1 MRYYDLDSAN
11 NQLLRVKPLLLALR
25 QERDQVAREQQA
37 LNALEASAAANEPGT
52 IAQRDQREA
61 AVRDAVGRMH
71 EIVVR
76 LVEWDVTLRD
86 INTGLIDFPALA
98 NGRPIWLCW
107 RLGEA
112 DVQFWHRQDE
122 GFANRK
128 PISELP
134 MEDAGPIS

>member
-11 NQLLRVKPLLLALR
+11 TQLLRVKPLLLALR
-25 QERDQVAREQQA
+25 QDRDQVAREQQE
-37 LNALEASAAANEPGT
+37 LQRLEASPDAQEPGV

-61 AVRDAVGRMH
+61 AVRDAVARMH

-98 NGRPIWLCW
+98 NGRPVWLCW
-107 RLGEA
+107 RLGEGDIA
-112 DVQFWHRQDE
+112 WWHGTDE
-122 GFANRK
+122 GFAGRK
-128 PISELP
+128 PLSELP
-134 MEDAGPIS
+134 VEGSGPIS

>member
-134 MEDAGPIS
+134 AEGSGPVS